1 MLTETGRIVAIQ
13 EDGVW
18 VETIRSSTCGACSLQ
33 KGCGHGLLSRI
44 GEGRRGYIK
53 VLPGTLALSDCAVN
67 DRVRISIPEEVI
79 LRGSAVVYMV
89 PLLSMLLGAG
99 LSAGLWPDGADLG
112 AMLGA
117 LLGLGAG
124 LALVRWH
131 AWRHRYDSSL
141 QPTLLEVEQCRPDG
155 GIAVT

>member
-67 DRVRISIPEEVI
+67 DRVRISIPEAVI
-79 LRGSAVVYMV
+79 LRGSAVVSLV

>member
-13 EDGVW
+13 ADGIW
-18 VETIRSSTCGACSLQ
+18 VETIRSSTCGACSVQ

-53 VLPGTLALSDCAVN
+53 VLPGALSLADCAVN

-89 PLLSMLLGAG
+89 PLLCMLLGAA
-99 LSAGLWPDGADLG
+99 LSAGLWPGGTDLA
-112 AMLGA
+112 AMVGA
-117 LLGLGAG
+117 LLGLGTG
-124 LALVRWH
+124 LVLVRWH

-141 QPTLLEVEQCRPDG
+141 QPTLLGVEPSHDG
-155 GIAVT
+155 VTVT

>member
-1 MLTETGRIVAIQ
+1 MLTETGRIVAID

-44 GEGRRGYIK
+44 GDGRRGYIK

-89 PLLSMLLGAG
+89 PLLSMLCGAG
-99 LSAGLWPDGADLG
+99 LAAGLWGGGADLA

-117 LLGLGAG
+117 FLGFGAG

-131 AWRHRYDSSL
+131 AWRHRYDGSL
-141 QPTLLEVEQCRPDG
+141 QPTLLEVEPPGPG
-155 GIAVT
+155 GVAVT

>member
-44 GEGRRGYIK
+44 GEGWRGYIK

-141 QPTLLEVEQCRPDG
+141 QPTLLEVERCRPDG

>member
-1 MLTETGRIVAIQ
+1 MLTETGRIVAID

-53 VLPGTLALSDCAVN
+53 VLPGALALSDCAVN
-67 DRVRISIPEEVI
+67 DRVQISIPEEVI

-89 PLLSMLLGAG
+89 PLLSMLFGAG
-99 LSAGLWPDGADLG
+99 LVAGIWPGGADLA

-117 LLGLGAG
+117 FLGLGAG

-131 AWRHRYDSSL
+131 AWRHRYDCSL
-141 QPTLLEVEQCRPDG
+141 QPTLLAVEPRGPG
-155 GIAVT
+155 GVAVT

>member
-13 EDGVW
+13 ADGVW

-53 VLPGTLALSDCAVN
+53 VLPGALSLSDCSVN

-89 PLLSMLLGAG
+89 PLSCMLLGAG
-99 LSAGLWPDGADLG
+99 LSAGLWPGGTDLA
-112 AMLGA
+112 AMVGA
-117 LLGLGAG
+117 LVGLGTG
-124 LALVRWH
+124 LVLVRWH

-141 QPTLLEVEQCRPDG
+141 QPTLLDVEPRSPDG
-155 GIAVT
+155 VTVT